1 MKLDADTFPMDLI
14 NFEEKRVLVRTY
26 QADSTQGKK
35 VIMSDE
41 LRRRLMRPTNPKV
54 GVWKDNMLRKS
65 YAR

>member
-1 MKLDADTFPMDLI
+1 MKLDADPFPLDLI

-41 LRRRLMRPTNPKV
+41 LRWRLMRPTNPKV

>member
-41 LRRRLMRPTNPKV
+41 LRWRLMRPTNPKV